1 MRRSSHFAISSWAE
15 FVKLLLPMI
24 RKHELESFADLQPE
38 TIEQR
43 LRDEVTESG
52 GVIMFPSLI
61 ATERQ
66 DQARHD
72 RHRAAG

>member
-1 MRRSSHFAISSWAE
+1 
-15 FVKLLLPMI
+15 MI